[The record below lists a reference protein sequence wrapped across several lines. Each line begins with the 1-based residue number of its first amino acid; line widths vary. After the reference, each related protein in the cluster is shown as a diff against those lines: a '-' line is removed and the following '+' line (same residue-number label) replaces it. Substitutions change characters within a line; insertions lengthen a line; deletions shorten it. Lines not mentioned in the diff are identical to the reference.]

1 MRRSQSG
8 KEIGEGFLR
17 QRSPSGPGLEEA
29 ERQVPETERSSCG
42 WNWGVG
48 RGKQSEETG
57 EWRGQIAVGL
67 GSQIHLEG
75 LG

>member
-29 ERQVPETERSSCG
+29 ERQVPETERGSCG

-48 RGKQSEETG
+48 RGKQSEVRNRRVEGADCCGAG
-57 EWRGQIAVGL
+57 E
-67 GSQIHLEG
+67 SNSS
-75 LG
+75 